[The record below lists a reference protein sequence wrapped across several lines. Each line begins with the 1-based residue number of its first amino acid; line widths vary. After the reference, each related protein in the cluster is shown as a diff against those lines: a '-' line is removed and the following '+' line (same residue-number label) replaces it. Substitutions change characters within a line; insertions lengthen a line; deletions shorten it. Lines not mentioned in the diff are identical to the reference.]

1 MNAVSENSESLT
13 QEIMKKW
20 KGIITGQWV
29 WTCRLKTVA
38 FYGVTTMSAWF
49 NICYHTATMLRS
61 FDFRFERPG
70 PGSHRF
76 RLLNTKWQ
84 DLQSLLLWPFTSC
97 GLSYLKVR
105 MNNNLRKVL
114 AILWVTFGKLN
125 TTRFHNKTVDRY
137 RQLKYAVAIWPVTGQ
152 GHWQH

>member
-1 MNAVSENSESLT
+1 MKRNNHRPVSMNLQVKSILWRDHNECVIQYLLSHGNE
-13 QEIMKKW
+13 
-20 KGIITGQWV
+20 
-29 WTCRLKTVA
+29 
-38 FYGVTTMSAWF
+38 
-49 NICYHTATMLRS
+49 MLRS

-137 RQLKYAVAIWPVTGQ
+137 RQLKYAVAMWPVTGQ
-152 GHWQH
+152 GH